1 MVLSKTGRLVWGSNA
16 DWGHLSKESWQLR
29 TCQFADIDGDGAAEF
44 IGIDLDG
51 MWHVGN
57 YVSTTNSFVWR
68 TADFQGFTVG
78 RNTRLSVADVNA
90 DGRVDLVVG
99 TGAGGVY
106 LLENKSNSPVW
117 DALDSQTLQVWPN
130 PSAGVVYVM
139 TNQAGELQVFN
150 QVGQVIAISSV
161 QSGKTYEM
169 MHSDMSLIRFVDPT
183 GKVSTRKIQHD

>member
-1 MVLSKTGRLVWGSNA
+1 
-16 DWGHLSKESWQLR
+16 
-29 TCQFADIDGDGAAEF
+29 
-44 IGIDLDG
+44 
-51 MWHVGN
+51 
-57 YVSTTNSFVWR
+57 
-68 TADFQGFTVG
+68 
-78 RNTRLSVADVNA
+78 VADVNA